1 MGMHV
6 IKSFFIKKLVAFKD
20 IAIISKI
27 NIFLSNNSIFVY
39 ITYQKLQG
47 LFSNLLQ
54 ILWQVQ
60 LHKGDNPAW
69 RSNILGG
76 ARYTAYQ

>member
-6 IKSFFIKKLVAFKD
+6 IKSFFIKKILLLFLK
-20 IAIISKI
+20 STF
-27 NIFLSNNSIFVY
+27 FLSNNSILVY

>member
-6 IKSFFIKKLVAFKD
+6 IKSFFIKKILLLFLK
-20 IAIISKI
+20 STF
-27 NIFLSNNSIFVY
+27 FLSNNSILVY

-47 LFSNLLQ
+47 LFLNLLQ